1 MRSIVLRSLAWST
14 AAVVGAATIYGGYG
28 TVMLFRLSDRIGG
41 AVVLM
46 ATLGGMAV
54 LYCFGRFG
62 FLKKKEPNPESSV
75 SP

>member
-1 MRSIVLRSLAWST
+1 
-14 AAVVGAATIYGGYG
+14 
-28 TVMLFRLSDRIGG
+28 MLFRLSDRIGG